1 MEQLGQLLLENLVIN
16 SQPIKINC
24 DIMPAI
30 DVYLMYCALKAH
42 FKGDYDYHK
51 FSGRTKIKRES
62 FYKRKDRFFFV
73 RAAVKYKDTEIL
85 NFFVANFIQDRS
97 GYIANFNDN
106 NYETW
111 LQKRGMF
118 YEIFSQE
125 MQPFVKNFEPLF
137 ECKDNQ
143 HPLLLKEYLG
153 KRISLET
160 MVVLD
165 GLVQYSKKW
174 DKELEWDDLVWPDV
188 KKLMNNYKGFLT
200 FDTNKYSMKLL
211 KLIEESS

>member
-1 MEQLGQLLLENLVIN
+1 MQAV
-16 SQPIKINC
+16 
-24 DIMPAI
+24 

-42 FKGDYDYHK
+42 FQGDYDYHK
-51 FSGRTKIKRES
+51 FGGKTKTKRES
-62 FYKRKDRFFFV
+62 YYKRKDRFFF
-73 RAAVKYKDTEIL
+73 AKTAVKYEDTEVL
-85 NFFVANFIQDRS
+85 NYFVSNFIHNRS
-97 GYIANFNDN
+97 GYIANFTDK

-111 LQKRGMF
+111 MNKRAMF

-137 ECKDNQ
+137 ECESGQ
-143 HPLLLKEYLG
+143 HPTLLKEYMG

-160 MVVLD
+160 MIVLD
-165 GLVQYSKKW
+165 DLVEFSKKW
-174 DKELEWDDLVWPDV
+174 DKELVWDDFVWPDV

-200 FDTNKYSMKLL
+200 INTDKYRIKLL

>member
-1 MEQLGQLLLENLVIN
+1 MQAV
-16 SQPIKINC
+16 
-24 DIMPAI
+24 

-42 FKGDYDYHK
+42 FQGDYDYHK
-51 FSGRTKIKRES
+51 FGGKTKTKRES
-62 FYKRKDRFFFV
+62 YYKRKDRFFF
-73 RAAVKYKDTEIL
+73 AKTAVKYEDTEVL
-85 NFFVANFIQDRS
+85 NYFVSNFIHDRS
-97 GYIANFNDN
+97 GYIANFTDK

-111 LQKRGMF
+111 MNKRAMF

-160 MVVLD
+160 MIVLD
-165 GLVQYSKKW
+165 DLVEYSKKW
-174 DKELEWDDLVWPDV
+174 KKELEWDDFVWPDV

-200 FDTNKYSMKLL
+200 INTDKYRMKLL

>member
-1 MEQLGQLLLENLVIN
+1 MQAV
-16 SQPIKINC
+16 
-24 DIMPAI
+24 

-42 FKGDYDYHK
+42 FQGDYDYHK
-51 FSGRTKIKRES
+51 FGGKTKTKRES
-62 FYKRKDRFFFV
+62 YYKRKDRFFF
-73 RAAVKYKDTEIL
+73 AKTAVKYEDTEIL
-85 NFFVANFIQDRS
+85 NYFVSNFIHDRS
-97 GYIANFNDN
+97 GYIANFTDK

-111 LQKRGMF
+111 MNKRAMF

-143 HPLLLKEYLG
+143 HPLLLKEYMG

-160 MVVLD
+160 MIVLD
-165 GLVQYSKKW
+165 DLVEYSKKW
-174 DKELEWDDLVWPDV
+174 KKELEWDDFVWPDV

-200 FDTNKYSMKLL
+200 INTDKYRMKLL

>member
-1 MEQLGQLLLENLVIN
+1 MQAV
-16 SQPIKINC
+16 
-24 DIMPAI
+24 

-42 FKGDYDYHK
+42 FQGDYDYHK
-51 FSGRTKIKRES
+51 FGGKTKTKRES
-62 FYKRKDRFFFV
+62 YYKRKDRFFF
-73 RAAVKYKDTEIL
+73 AKTAVKYEDTEVL
-85 NFFVANFIQDRS
+85 NYFVSNFIHDRS
-97 GYIANFNDN
+97 GYIANFTDK

-111 LQKRGMF
+111 MNKRAMF

-137 ECKDNQ
+137 ECESGQ
-143 HPLLLKEYLG
+143 HPTLLKEYMG

-160 MVVLD
+160 MIVLD
-165 GLVQYSKKW
+165 DLVEFSKRW
-174 DKELEWDDLVWPDV
+174 DKELAWDDFVWPDV

-200 FDTNKYSMKLL
+200 IKTDKYRMKLL

>member
-1 MEQLGQLLLENLVIN
+1 MQAV
-16 SQPIKINC
+16 
-24 DIMPAI
+24 

-42 FKGDYDYHK
+42 FQGDYDYHK
-51 FSGRTKIKRES
+51 FGGKTKTKRES
-62 FYKRKDRFFFV
+62 YYKRKDRFFF
-73 RAAVKYKDTEIL
+73 AKTAVKYEDTEVL
-85 NFFVANFIQDRS
+85 NYFVSNFIHDRS
-97 GYIANFNDN
+97 GYIANFTDK

-111 LQKRGMF
+111 MNKRAMF

-137 ECKDNQ
+137 ECESGQ
-143 HPLLLKEYLG
+143 HPTLLKEYMG

-160 MVVLD
+160 MIVLD
-165 GLVQYSKKW
+165 DLVEFSKRW
-174 DKELEWDDLVWPDV
+174 DKELAWDDFVWPDV

-200 FDTNKYSMKLL
+200 INTDKYRIKLL

>member
-1 MEQLGQLLLENLVIN
+1 MQAV
-16 SQPIKINC
+16 
-24 DIMPAI
+24 

-42 FKGDYDYHK
+42 FQGDYDYHK
-51 FSGRTKIKRES
+51 FGGKTKTKRES
-62 FYKRKDRFFFV
+62 YYKRKDRFFF
-73 RAAVKYKDTEIL
+73 AKTAVKYEDTEVL
-85 NFFVANFIQDRS
+85 NYFVSNFIHDRS
-97 GYIANFNDN
+97 GYIANFTDK

-111 LQKRGMF
+111 MNKRAMF

-143 HPLLLKEYLG
+143 HPLLLKEYMG

-160 MVVLD
+160 MIVLD
-165 GLVQYSKKW
+165 DLVEYSKKW
-174 DKELEWDDLVWPDV
+174 KKELEWDDFVWPDV

-200 FDTNKYSMKLL
+200 INTDKYRMKLL

>member
-1 MEQLGQLLLENLVIN
+1 MQAV
-16 SQPIKINC
+16 
-24 DIMPAI
+24 

-42 FKGDYDYHK
+42 FQGDYDYHK
-51 FSGRTKIKRES
+51 FGGKTKTKRES
-62 FYKRKDRFFFV
+62 YYKRKDRFFF
-73 RAAVKYKDTEIL
+73 AKTAVKYEDTEVL
-85 NFFVANFIQDRS
+85 NYFVSNFIHNRS
-97 GYIANFNDN
+97 GYIANFTDK

-111 LQKRGMF
+111 MNKRAMF

-137 ECKDNQ
+137 ECKSGQ
-143 HPLLLKEYLG
+143 HPTLLKEYMG

-160 MVVLD
+160 MIVLD
-165 GLVQYSKKW
+165 DLVEFSKRW
-174 DKELEWDDLVWPDV
+174 DKELVWDDFVWPDV

-200 FDTNKYSMKLL
+200 INTNKYRMKLL

>member
-1 MEQLGQLLLENLVIN
+1 MQAV
-16 SQPIKINC
+16 
-24 DIMPAI
+24 

-42 FKGDYDYHK
+42 FQGDYDYHK
-51 FSGRTKIKRES
+51 FGGKTKTKRES
-62 FYKRKDRFFFV
+62 YYKRKDRFFF
-73 RAAVKYKDTEIL
+73 AKTAVKYEDTEVL
-85 NFFVANFIQDRS
+85 NYFVSNFIHNRS
-97 GYIANFNDN
+97 GYIANFTDK

-111 LQKRGMF
+111 MNKRAMF

-137 ECKDNQ
+137 ECESGQ
-143 HPLLLKEYLG
+143 HPTLLKEYMG

-160 MVVLD
+160 MIVLD
-165 GLVQYSKKW
+165 DLVEFSKRG
-174 DKELEWDDLVWPDV
+174 DKELVWDDFVWPDV

-200 FDTNKYSMKLL
+200 INTDKYRMKLL

>member
-1 MEQLGQLLLENLVIN
+1 MQAV
-16 SQPIKINC
+16 
-24 DIMPAI
+24 

-42 FKGDYDYHK
+42 FQGDYDYHK
-51 FSGRTKIKRES
+51 FGGKTKTKRES
-62 FYKRKDRFFFV
+62 YYKRKDRFFF
-73 RAAVKYKDTEIL
+73 AKTAVKYEDTEVL
-85 NFFVANFIQDRS
+85 NYFVSNFIHNRS
-97 GYIANFNDN
+97 GYIANFTDK

-111 LQKRGMF
+111 MNKRAMF

-137 ECKDNQ
+137 ECESGQ
-143 HPLLLKEYLG
+143 HPTLLKEYMG

-160 MVVLD
+160 MIVLD
-165 GLVQYSKKW
+165 DLVEFSKRW
-174 DKELEWDDLVWPDV
+174 DKELVWDDFIWPDV

-200 FDTNKYSMKLL
+200 IKTDKYRMKLL

>member
-1 MEQLGQLLLENLVIN
+1 LIIN
-16 SQPIKINC
+16 YQ
-24 DIMPAI
+24 IMQAV

-42 FKGDYDYHK
+42 FQGDYDYHK
-51 FSGRTKIKRES
+51 FGGKTKTKRES
-62 FYKRKDRFFFV
+62 YYKRKDRFFF
-73 RAAVKYKDTEIL
+73 AKTAVKYEDTEVL
-85 NFFVANFIQDRS
+85 NYFVSNFIHDRS
-97 GYIANFNDN
+97 GYIANFTDK

-111 LQKRGMF
+111 MNKRAMF

-143 HPLLLKEYLG
+143 HPLLLKEYMG

-160 MVVLD
+160 MIVLD
-165 GLVQYSKKW
+165 DLVEYSKKW
-174 DKELEWDDLVWPDV
+174 KKELEWDDFVWPDV

-200 FDTNKYSMKLL
+200 INTDKYRMKLL

>member
-1 MEQLGQLLLENLVIN
+1 MQAV
-16 SQPIKINC
+16 
-24 DIMPAI
+24 

-42 FKGDYDYHK
+42 FQGDYDYHK
-51 FSGRTKIKRES
+51 FGGKTKTKRES
-62 FYKRKDRFFFV
+62 HYKRKDRFFF
-73 RAAVKYKDTEIL
+73 AKTAVKYEDTEVL
-85 NFFVANFIQDRS
+85 NYFVSNFIHNRS
-97 GYIANFNDN
+97 GYIANFTDK

-111 LQKRGMF
+111 MNKRAMF

-137 ECKDNQ
+137 ECESGQ
-143 HPLLLKEYLG
+143 HPTLLKEYMG

-160 MVVLD
+160 MIVLD
-165 GLVQYSKKW
+165 DLVEFSKKW
-174 DKELEWDDLVWPDV
+174 DKELVWDDFVWPDV

-200 FDTNKYSMKLL
+200 INTDKYRMKLL

>member
-1 MEQLGQLLLENLVIN
+1 M
-16 SQPIKINC
+16 K
-24 DIMPAI
+24 AI

-42 FKGDYDYHK
+42 FQGDYDYHK
-51 FSGRTKIKRES
+51 FGGKTKTKRES
-62 FYKRKDRFFFV
+62 YYKRKDRFFF
-73 RAAVKYKDTEIL
+73 AKTAVKYEDTEVL
-85 NFFVANFIQDRS
+85 NYFVSNFIHDRS
-97 GYIANFNDN
+97 GYIANFSDK

-111 LQKRGMF
+111 MNKRAMF

-137 ECKDNQ
+137 ECESGQ
-143 HPLLLKEYLG
+143 HPTLLKEYMG

-160 MVVLD
+160 MIVLD
-165 GLVQYSKKW
+165 DLVEFSKRW
-174 DKELEWDDLVWPDV
+174 DKELIWDDFVWPDV

-200 FDTNKYSMKLL
+200 INTDKYRMKLL

>member
-1 MEQLGQLLLENLVIN
+1 MQAV
-16 SQPIKINC
+16 
-24 DIMPAI
+24 

-42 FKGDYDYHK
+42 FQGDYDYHK
-51 FSGRTKIKRES
+51 FGGKTKTKRES
-62 FYKRKDRFFFV
+62 YYKRKDRFFF
-73 RAAVKYKDTEIL
+73 AKTAVKYKDTEVL
-85 NFFVANFIQDRS
+85 NYFVSNFIQDRS
-97 GYIANFNDN
+97 GYIANFTDK

-111 LQKRGMF
+111 MNKRAMF

-137 ECKDNQ
+137 ECKNEQ
-143 HPLLLKEYLG
+143 HPTLLKEYLG

-160 MVVLD
+160 MIILD
-165 GLVQYSKKW
+165 DLVEFSKKW
-174 DKELEWDDLVWPDV
+174 DKDLAWDDFIWADV

-200 FDTNKYSMKLL
+200 INTDKYRIKLL

>member
-1 MEQLGQLLLENLVIN
+1 MQAV
-16 SQPIKINC
+16 
-24 DIMPAI
+24 

-42 FKGDYDYHK
+42 FQGDYDYHK
-51 FSGRTKIKRES
+51 FSGKTKTKRES
-62 FYKRKDRFFFV
+62 YYKRKDRFFF
-73 RAAVKYKDTEIL
+73 AKTAVKYEDTEVL
-85 NFFVANFIQDRS
+85 NYFVSNFIHDRS
-97 GYIANFNDN
+97 GYIANFTDK

-111 LQKRGMF
+111 MNKRAMF

-137 ECKDNQ
+137 ECESGQ
-143 HPLLLKEYLG
+143 HPTLLKEYMG

-160 MVVLD
+160 MIVLD
-165 GLVQYSKKW
+165 DLVEFSKRW
-174 DKELEWDDLVWPDV
+174 DKELVWDDFVWPDV

-200 FDTNKYSMKLL
+200 INTDKYRMKLL

>member
-1 MEQLGQLLLENLVIN
+1 MQAV
-16 SQPIKINC
+16 
-24 DIMPAI
+24 

-42 FKGDYDYHK
+42 FQGDYDYHK
-51 FSGRTKIKRES
+51 FGGKTKTKRES
-62 FYKRKDRFFFV
+62 YYKRKDRFFF
-73 RAAVKYKDTEIL
+73 AKTAVKYEDTEVL
-85 NFFVANFIQDRS
+85 NYFVSNFIHDRS
-97 GYIANFNDN
+97 GYIANFTDK

-111 LQKRGMF
+111 MNKRAMF

-137 ECKDNQ
+137 ECESGQ
-143 HPLLLKEYLG
+143 HPTLLKEYMG

-160 MVVLD
+160 MIVLD
-165 GLVQYSKKW
+165 DLVEFSKRW
-174 DKELEWDDLVWPDV
+174 DKELVWDDFVWPDV

-200 FDTNKYSMKLL
+200 INTDKYRMKLL

>member
-1 MEQLGQLLLENLVIN
+1 MQAV
-16 SQPIKINC
+16 
-24 DIMPAI
+24 

-42 FKGDYDYHK
+42 FQGDYDYHK
-51 FSGRTKIKRES
+51 FGGKTKTKRES
-62 FYKRKDRFFFV
+62 YYKRKDRFFF
-73 RAAVKYKDTEIL
+73 AKTAVKYEDTEVL
-85 NFFVANFIQDRS
+85 NYFVSNFIHDRS
-97 GYIANFNDN
+97 GYIANFTDK

-111 LQKRGMF
+111 MNKRSMF

-143 HPLLLKEYLG
+143 HPLLLKEYMG

-160 MVVLD
+160 MIVLD
-165 GLVQYSKKW
+165 DLVEYSKKW
-174 DKELEWDDLVWPDV
+174 KKELEWDDFVWPDV

-200 FDTNKYSMKLL
+200 INTDKYRMKLL